1 MRPRLLP
8 LLFLLLAPLAARA
21 ESASEKLQA
30 ALRRFF
36 DRGWHA
42 TGTLRAPEA
51 RDAADWLAETSEI
64 QPEALPPEDRVDLAL
79 AVHRVRG
86 LLEAH
91 AARGGASR
99 SAAVWLPR
107 GEALAGAVGSG
118 RPETIRPALEE
129 AAEALAEARGRLTEM
144 KREDAGEGLARADR
158 LKKQLAG
165 ARAALKK
172 KSPEAFEACA
182 AEFTAF
188 DAALAKLRGWLSKR
202 RAEAPAL
209 TDADRRQRKW
219 TEYLLRARWELGID
233 DLPMDILLLGEEE
246 FRRTERALER
256 TAARVDPERSW
267 QEIARDL
274 REDHPAADDL
284 LAACR
289 ADMESAMKFAIEKGF
304 VTVPEW
310 ARHVEARWGD
320 PNGNTPYGYYSPL
333 NPADPELRGAYIVTP
348 VSRLQAAEQAEV
360 LRGNNRAWIRVVAL
374 HEAIPGHH
382 LQFAIAAR
390 RDREIRKHFYNPSY
404 VEGWGLYCEEL
415 MHRHGYYDDRTRLSQ
430 LKMRLWRCARAVI
443 DVGCHFGGM
452 TREEA
457 IRLLTDRVGMERP
470 SAAMEVDR
478 YLASPGYYSGYLIGL
493 TRIEGLRR
501 TVEDAQGPEFDERA
515 FHDRLL
521 GYGPLPFR
529 ILEEAMGAGTER
541 GK

>member
-1 MRPRLLP
+1 MRPRLLT

-21 ESASEKLQA
+21 ESASEKLQS
-30 ALRRFF
+30 ALRRYF

-42 TGTLRAPEA
+42 TGTLRAAET
-51 RDAADWLAETSEI
+51 RDAADWLAEAAGI
-64 QPEALPPEDRVDLAL
+64 RPEALPPEDRVDLAL
-79 AVHRVRG
+79 ALHRVRG

-91 AARGGASR
+91 AARGGAAR
-99 SAAVWLPR
+99 SVAAWLPR
-107 GEALAGAVGSG
+107 WETLAGAVGG
-118 RPETIRPALEE
+118 GDGEAIRE
-129 AAEALAEARGRLTEM
+129 AAGGLGEARGRLTEL
-144 KREDAGEGLARADR
+144 RVEDAREGVARVDR
-158 LKKQLAG
+158 LKREFAA
-165 ARAALKK
+165 AREGLKK
-172 KSPEAFEACA
+172 KSPEAWAECGGACA
-182 AEFTAF
+182 EFEG
-188 DAALAKLRGWLSKR
+188 ALKKLRAWLAER
-202 RAEAPAL
+202 REKAPAL
-209 TDADRRQRKW
+209 TDGERRQRKW
-219 TEYLLRARWELGID
+219 TEYVLRARWELGID

-256 TAARVDPERSW
+256 TAARIDPERSW
-267 QEIARDL
+267 QEIAREL
-274 REDHPAADDL
+274 REDHPSSENL
-284 LAACR
+284 LAECR
-289 ADMESAMKFAIEKGF
+289 AEMERAMEFAIEKEF

-320 PNGNTPYGYYSPL
+320 PGSNTPYGYYSPL
-333 NPADPELRGAYIVTP
+333 NPADPKLLGAYVVTP
-348 VSRLQAAEQAEV
+348 VGRLKEADREEV

-390 RDREIRKHFYNPSY
+390 RDREVRRHFYNPSY

-415 MHRHGYYDDRTRLSQ
+415 MNRHGYYDDRTRLSQ

-452 TREEA
+452 TRDEA
-457 IRLLTDRVGMERP
+457 IRLLTDRVGLERP

-501 TVEDAQGPEFDERA
+501 AVEDAQGPEFDERA

-521 GYGPLPFR
+521 GYGPLPFSV
-529 ILEEAMGAGTER
+529 LEEAMGAGTER